1 MRIWTRWSSTTMSN
15 EPYPPEWDAYEQG
28 KPSRRA
34 LWAAYKVLA
43 GISISKQEGHHDA
56 GRDFRVVSDSNP
68 SVHCVRQPVL
78 G

>member
-1 MRIWTRWSSTTMSN
+1 MSN

-28 KPSRRA
+28 TPSRTA

-43 GISISKQEGHHDA
+43 GISIKQEGHHDA
-56 GRDFRVVSDSNP
+56 DRDYRVVSDSNP
-68 SVHCVRQPVL
+68 SVQCLRQPVL